1 MLTKLKYVGVSRKDL
16 LDVCILF
23 IRSVTE
29 YCAVVFHFSLTQDDT
44 RKVEQIQKTCLKL
57 ILGEDYLDYDLA
69 LSICSIQTLA
79 DRR

>member
-16 LDVCILF
+16 LDVGMLF

-57 ILGEDYLDYDLA
+57 ILGEDYLDYDFA
-69 LSICSIQTLA
+69 LSICSI
-79 DRR
+79 